1 MDRVGGKAAGG
12 GGERIAYVDAARG
25 LAILCVVLGHLYPGD
40 GIVQYISSFHVPVFF
55 ILSGLLMAARD
66 GWKTR
71 RLTEFAAK
79 KAKRLLYPYATI
91 SALNLALIFARRG
104 QKAMLRQL
112 AATLLGEGIDALWFL
127 SALFLAEIAFKI
139 VMSFK
144 RRGLRIA
151 AFLCM
156 AVGTAGF
163 SYLGL
168 GAVQREGLAQLL
180 GLANVV
186 SRALVGCILIGMG
199 YGYGRVR
206 ARVRLSRAAQYG
218 LMAAAFALN
227 LALFRFNAV
236 DLHYSLIGNPA
247 LYYAKNP
254 LKNRVDTLMKLCEL
268 AFAENRFLRFWGR
281 NSTVV
286 FATHL
291 NFGIL
296 EIAKAVTAAALH
308 GRCIPAEF
316 AITLVIEAALVF
328 AVNRYAKGLVDCDA
342 AAKMLRRGGKA

>member
-66 GWKTR
+66 GWKAQ

-79 KAKRLLYPYATI
+79 KA
-91 SALNLALIFARRG
+91 
-104 QKAMLRQL
+104 MMRQL
-112 AATLLGEGIDALWFL
+112 TATLLGEGIDALWFL
-127 SALFLAEIAFKI
+127 SALFLAEVAFKI

-144 RRGLRIA
+144 RRELRIA

-168 GAVQREGLAQLL
+168 GAVQREGLAQILS
-180 GLANVV
+180 LANVV

-236 DLHYSLIGNPA
+236 DLHYFLIGNPA
-247 LYYAKNP
+247 LYYANAAAGSYA
-254 LKNRVDTLMKLCEL
+254 LMKLCEL

-316 AITLVIEAALVF
+316 AITLLIEAALVF

>member
-1 MDRVGGKAAGG
+1 MDRAGGKAAGG
-12 GGERIAYVDAARG
+12 GGERIAYMDAARG

-66 GWKTR
+66 GWKTQ

-79 KAKRLLYPYATI
+79 KAKRLLYPYATF

-112 AATLLGEGIDALWFL
+112 TATLLGEGIDALWFL

-144 RRGLRIA
+144 RRELRIA

-156 AVGTAGF
+156 AVETAGF
-163 SYLGL
+163 SYLG
-168 GAVQREGLAQLL
+168 
-180 GLANVV
+180 
-186 SRALVGCILIGMG
+186 LVGCILIGMG

-247 LYYAKNP
+247 LYYANAAAGSYA
-254 LKNRVDTLMKLCEL
+254 LMKLCEL

-296 EIAKAVTAAALH
+296 EIAKAVTTAALH

-316 AITLVIEAALVF
+316 AITLLIEAALVF

>member
-1 MDRVGGKAAGG
+1 MDRAGGKAAGG

-79 KAKRLLYPYATI
+79 KAKRLLYPYATF

-104 QKAMLRQL
+104 QRAMLRQL

-168 GAVQREGLAQLL
+168 GAVQREGLAQILC
-180 GLANVV
+180 LANVV

-218 LMAAAFALN
+218 LMATAFALN

-247 LYYAKNP
+247 LYYANAAAGSYA
-254 LKNRVDTLMKLCEL
+254 LMKLCEL
-268 AFAENRFLRFWGR
+268 AFAENR
-281 NSTVV
+281 
-286 FATHL
+286 
-291 NFGIL
+291 
-296 EIAKAVTAAALH
+296 
-308 GRCIPAEF
+308 
-316 AITLVIEAALVF
+316 
-328 AVNRYAKGLVDCDA
+328 
-342 AAKMLRRGGKA
+342 

>member
-1 MDRVGGKAAGG
+1 MDRAGGKAAGG

-66 GWKTR
+66 GWKTQ

-112 AATLLGEGIDALWFL
+112 TATLLGEGIDALWFL

-144 RRGLRIA
+144 RRELRIA

-186 SRALVGCILIGMG
+186 LIGMG

-247 LYYAKNP
+247 LYYANAAAGSYA
-254 LKNRVDTLMKLCEL
+254 LMKLCEL

-316 AITLVIEAALVF
+316 AITLLIEAALVF

-342 AAKMLRRGGKA
+342 ARKALRRDGQK

>member
-40 GIVQYISSFHVPVFF
+40 GIVQYISSFHVSVFF

-112 AATLLGEGIDALWFL
+112 TATLLGEGIDALWFL

-139 VMSFK
+139 VLSFK

-168 GAVQREGLAQLL
+168 GAVQREGLAQILS
-180 GLANVV
+180 LANVV

-227 LALFRFNAV
+227 LALFRFN
-236 DLHYSLIGNPA
+236 PA
-247 LYYAKNP
+247 LYYANAAAGSYA
-254 LKNRVDTLMKLCEL
+254 LMKLCEL

>member
-79 KAKRLLYPYATI
+79 KAERLLYPYATI

-104 QKAMLRQL
+104 QRAMLRQL

-168 GAVQREGLAQLL
+168 GAVQREGLAQILS
-180 GLANVV
+180 LANVV

-218 LMAAAFALN
+218 LMAAAAG
-227 LALFRFNAV
+227 
-236 DLHYSLIGNPA
+236 S
-247 LYYAKNP
+247 YA
-254 LKNRVDTLMKLCEL
+254 LMKLCEL
-268 AFAENRFLRFWGR
+268 AFAENRFLRFWGK
-281 NSTVV
+281 NSIVV

-316 AITLVIEAALVF
+316 AITLLIEAALVF

>member
-1 MDRVGGKAAGG
+1 MDRAGGKAAGG

-55 ILSGLLMAARD
+55 ILSGLLMAA
-66 GWKTR
+66 
-71 RLTEFAAK
+71 
-79 KAKRLLYPYATI
+79 
-91 SALNLALIFARRG
+91 
-104 QKAMLRQL
+104 
-112 AATLLGEGIDALWFL
+112 
-127 SALFLAEIAFKI
+127 
-139 VMSFK
+139 
-144 RRGLRIA
+144 
-151 AFLCM
+151 
-156 AVGTAGF
+156 
-163 SYLGL
+163 
-168 GAVQREGLAQLL
+168 
-180 GLANVV
+180 
-186 SRALVGCILIGMG
+186 
-199 YGYGRVR
+199 
-206 ARVRLSRAAQYG
+206 
-218 LMAAAFALN
+218 AFALN

-236 DLHYSLIGNPA
+236 DLHYSLIGNPV
-247 LYYAKNP
+247 LYYANAAAGSYA
-254 LKNRVDTLMKLCEL
+254 LMKLCEL

>member
-1 MDRVGGKAAGG
+1 MDRAGEKAAGG

-66 GWKTR
+66 GWKTQ

-79 KAKRLLYPYATI
+79 KAKRLLYPYATF

-104 QKAMLRQL
+104 QRAMLRQL
-112 AATLLGEGIDALWFL
+112 AAILGEGIDALWFL

-168 GAVQREGLAQLL
+168 GAVQREGLAQILC
-180 GLANVV
+180 LANVV

-206 ARVRLSRAAQYG
+206 ARVRLSRAAQYYAN
-218 LMAAAFALN
+218 AAAG
-227 LALFRFNAV
+227 
-236 DLHYSLIGNPA
+236 S
-247 LYYAKNP
+247 YA
-254 LKNRVDTLMKLCEL
+254 LMKLCEL

-296 EIAKAVTAAALH
+296 EIAKAATAAALH

-316 AITLVIEAALVF
+316 AITLLIEAALVF

-342 AAKMLRRGGKA
+342 ARKALRRDGQK

>member
-1 MDRVGGKAAGG
+1 MDRAGGKAAGG

-55 ILSGLLMAARD
+55 ILSGLLMAA
-66 GWKTR
+66 
-71 RLTEFAAK
+71 
-79 KAKRLLYPYATI
+79 
-91 SALNLALIFARRG
+91 
-104 QKAMLRQL
+104 
-112 AATLLGEGIDALWFL
+112 
-127 SALFLAEIAFKI
+127 
-139 VMSFK
+139 
-144 RRGLRIA
+144 
-151 AFLCM
+151 
-156 AVGTAGF
+156 
-163 SYLGL
+163 
-168 GAVQREGLAQLL
+168 
-180 GLANVV
+180 
-186 SRALVGCILIGMG
+186 
-199 YGYGRVR
+199 
-206 ARVRLSRAAQYG
+206 
-218 LMAAAFALN
+218 AFALN

-247 LYYAKNP
+247 LYYANAAAGSYA
-254 LKNRVDTLMKLCEL
+254 LMKLCEL
-268 AFAENRFLRFWGR
+268 AFAENCFLRFWGR

-296 EIAKAVTAAALH
+296 EIAKAATAAALH
-308 GRCIPAEF
+308 GRCIPVEF

>member
-1 MDRVGGKAAGG
+1 MDRAEGKAAGG

-66 GWKTR
+66 GWKTQ

-91 SALNLALIFARRG
+91 SALNLAL
-104 QKAMLRQL
+104 
-112 AATLLGEGIDALWFL
+112 
-127 SALFLAEIAFKI
+127 
-139 VMSFK
+139 
-144 RRGLRIA
+144 
-151 AFLCM
+151 
-156 AVGTAGF
+156 
-163 SYLGL
+163 
-168 GAVQREGLAQLL
+168 
-180 GLANVV
+180 
-186 SRALVGCILIGMG
+186 
-199 YGYGRVR
+199 
-206 ARVRLSRAAQYG
+206 
-218 LMAAAFALN
+218 
-227 LALFRFNAV
+227 FRFNAV

-247 LYYAKNP
+247 LYYANAAAGSYA
-254 LKNRVDTLMKLCEL
+254 LMKLCKL

-308 GRCIPAEF
+308 GRCIPAEL

-342 AAKMLRRGGKA
+342 ARKAFRRDGQR

>member
-1 MDRVGGKAAGG
+1 MDRVGGKAAGD

-104 QKAMLRQL
+104 KKAMLRQL
-112 AATLLGEGIDALWFL
+112 TATLLGEGIDALWFL

-139 VMSFK
+139 VMSCK

-180 GLANVV
+180 SLANVV

-218 LMAAAFALN
+218 LMATAFALN

-247 LYYAKNP
+247 LYYAN
-254 LKNRVDTLMKLCEL
+254 
-268 AFAENRFLRFWGR
+268 
-281 NSTVV
+281 
-286 FATHL
+286 
-291 NFGIL
+291 
-296 EIAKAVTAAALH
+296 AAPGH
-308 GRCIPAEF
+308 TR
-316 AITLVIEAALVF
+316 
-328 AVNRYAKGLVDCDA
+328 
-342 AAKMLRRGGKA
+342 

>member
-1 MDRVGGKAAGG
+1 MDRAGGKAAGG

-91 SALNLALIFARRG
+91 SALNLALIFTRRG
-104 QKAMLRQL
+104 KKAMLRQL
-112 AATLLGEGIDALWFL
+112 TATLLGEGIDALWFL

-247 LYYAKNP
+247 LYYANAAAGSYA
-254 LKNRVDTLMKLCEL
+254 LMKLCEL

-296 EIAKAVTAAALH
+296 EITKAVTAAALH

-316 AITLVIEAALVF
+316 AITLLIEAALVF

>member
-1 MDRVGGKAAGG
+1 MDRAGGKAAGG

-55 ILSGLLMAARD
+55 ILSGLLMAA
-66 GWKTR
+66 
-71 RLTEFAAK
+71 
-79 KAKRLLYPYATI
+79 
-91 SALNLALIFARRG
+91 
-104 QKAMLRQL
+104 
-112 AATLLGEGIDALWFL
+112 
-127 SALFLAEIAFKI
+127 
-139 VMSFK
+139 
-144 RRGLRIA
+144 
-151 AFLCM
+151 
-156 AVGTAGF
+156 
-163 SYLGL
+163 
-168 GAVQREGLAQLL
+168 
-180 GLANVV
+180 
-186 SRALVGCILIGMG
+186 
-199 YGYGRVR
+199 
-206 ARVRLSRAAQYG
+206 
-218 LMAAAFALN
+218 AFALN

-247 LYYAKNP
+247 LYYANAAAGSYA
-254 LKNRVDTLMKLCEL
+254 LMKLCEL

-316 AITLVIEAALVF
+316 AITLLIEAALVF

>member
-1 MDRVGGKAAGG
+1 
-12 GGERIAYVDAARG
+12 
-25 LAILCVVLGHLYPGD
+25 
-40 GIVQYISSFHVPVFF
+40 
-55 ILSGLLMAARD
+55 
-66 GWKTR
+66 
-71 RLTEFAAK
+71 
-79 KAKRLLYPYATI
+79 
-91 SALNLALIFARRG
+91 
-104 QKAMLRQL
+104 MLRQL
-112 AATLLGEGIDALWFL
+112 TATLLGEGIDALWFL
-127 SALFLAEIAFKI
+127 SALFLAEVAFKI

-163 SYLGL
+163 SYMGL
-168 GAVQREGLAQLL
+168 GAVQREGLAQIL

-206 ARVRLSRAAQYG
+206 ACVRLSRAAQYG

-247 LYYAKNP
+247 LYYANAAAGSYA
-254 LKNRVDTLMKLCEL
+254 LMKLCEL

-316 AITLVIEAALVF
+316 AITLLIEAALVF

>member
-112 AATLLGEGIDALWFL
+112 TAT
-127 SALFLAEIAFKI
+127 
-139 VMSFK
+139 
-144 RRGLRIA
+144 
-151 AFLCM
+151 
-156 AVGTAGF
+156 
-163 SYLGL
+163 
-168 GAVQREGLAQLL
+168 LL

-247 LYYAKNP
+247 LYYANAAAGSYA
-254 LKNRVDTLMKLCEL
+254 LMKLCEL

-296 EIAKAVTAAALH
+296 EIAKAVTAAVLH

-316 AITLVIEAALVF
+316 AITLLIEAALVF

-342 AAKMLRRGGKA
+342 ARKALRRDGQK

>member
-1 MDRVGGKAAGG
+1 MDRAGEKAAGG

-66 GWKTR
+66 GWKTQ

-112 AATLLGEGIDALWFL
+112 TATLLGEGIDALWFL

-180 GLANVV
+180 SLANVV
-186 SRALVGCILIGMG
+186 SRAGRLHPDRHGLRLWPRPGARSALAGGAVWADGR
-199 YGYGRVR
+199 RVR
-206 ARVRLSRAAQYG
+206 AESG
-218 LMAAAFALN
+218 
-227 LALFRFNAV
+227 AV
-236 DLHYSLIGNPA
+236 P
-247 LYYAKNP
+247 
-254 LKNRVDTLMKLCEL
+254 V
-268 AFAENRFLRFWGR
+268 
-281 NSTVV
+281 
-286 FATHL
+286 
-291 NFGIL
+291 
-296 EIAKAVTAAALH
+296 
-308 GRCIPAEF
+308 
-316 AITLVIEAALVF
+316 
-328 AVNRYAKGLVDCDA
+328 
-342 AAKMLRRGGKA
+342 

>member
-55 ILSGLLMAARD
+55 ILSGLLMAA
-66 GWKTR
+66 
-71 RLTEFAAK
+71 
-79 KAKRLLYPYATI
+79 
-91 SALNLALIFARRG
+91 
-104 QKAMLRQL
+104 
-112 AATLLGEGIDALWFL
+112 
-127 SALFLAEIAFKI
+127 
-139 VMSFK
+139 
-144 RRGLRIA
+144 
-151 AFLCM
+151 
-156 AVGTAGF
+156 
-163 SYLGL
+163 
-168 GAVQREGLAQLL
+168 
-180 GLANVV
+180 
-186 SRALVGCILIGMG
+186 
-199 YGYGRVR
+199 
-206 ARVRLSRAAQYG
+206 
-218 LMAAAFALN
+218 AFALN

-247 LYYAKNP
+247 LYYANAAAGSYA
-254 LKNRVDTLMKLCEL
+254 LMKLCEL
-268 AFAENRFLRFWGR
+268 AFAENRFLRFWGK
-281 NSTVV
+281 NSIVV

-316 AITLVIEAALVF
+316 AITLLIEAALVF